1 MDVLDRL
8 HAAQAAFYAGDDDSA
23 VRDVLTDDIVW
34 HVPGSNAIAG
44 DYHGIEAVLDYFTRR
59 RDLAD
64 KTFRMHPRDVL
75 VGAGDTVAA
84 LTDGTAT
91 IDGVEHRW
99 STVGLY
105 RIAGDRVAEC
115 WLLPL
120 DAAAFDAIWS
130 RQRSNNPR
138 DGASEARGNA
148 WH

>member
-1 MDVLDRL
+1 MEILDRL
-8 HAAQAAFYAGDDDSA
+8 HTAQAAFYSGEDSTA
-23 VRDVLTDDIVW
+23 VRSVLTDDIEW

-44 DYHGIEAVLDYFTRR
+44 DYHGIDAVLDYFTRR

-64 KTFRMHPRDVL
+64 KTFRMHRRDIL
-75 VGAGDTVAA
+75 VGSGDTVAA

-105 RIAGDRVAEC
+105 RISGDRIAEC

-120 DAAAFDAIWS
+120 DAPAFDAIWS
-130 RQRSNNPR
+130 RQRSNNHR
-138 DGASEARGNA
+138 DGASEAPGTA

>member
-1 MDVLDRL
+1 MHVLDRL

-44 DYHGIEAVLDYFTRR
+44 DYRGIEAVLDYFTRR

-64 KTFRMHPRDVL
+64 KTFRMHRRDIL
-75 VGAGDTVAA
+75 VGSGDTVAA

-105 RIAGDRVAEC
+105 RISGDRIAEC

-120 DAAAFDAIWS
+120 DAPAFDAIWS
-130 RQRSNNPR
+130 RQRSINQR
-138 DGASEARGNA
+138 DGASEAPGTGCQ
-148 WH
+148 